1 MTERKTMAQVYW
13 EIEDQF
19 KAALKRHGSI
29 QGCLETTWISQE
41 RP

>member
-19 KAALKRHGSI
+19 KAALKRHGAD
-29 QGCLETTWISQE
+29 QDVLHDQ
-41 RP
+41 R